1 MLVSISL
8 AFLFRLNKAIV
19 ILASNISIPPMWPLI
34 LYLSHL
40 TGKFWMGDHA
50 TSLSFSREIT
60 LDVIQQNF
68 VQYVYGAITLSLAA
82 GVIFGALS
90 FFLIKAFKRKVTQG

>member
-1 MLVSISL
+1 MLVAISL

-40 TGKFWMGDHA
+40 TGKYWMGDQA
-50 TSLSFSREIT
+50 TTLSFSREIT
-60 LDVIQQNF
+60 LDVIHQNF
-68 VQYVYGAITLSLAA
+68 VQYAYGAITLAIAA
-82 GVIFGALS
+82 GLLFGALT
-90 FFLIKAFKRKVTQG
+90 FILIKAFKK